1 MRKALS
7 YLLVFIFVQFF
18 FSWAVYAVWIL
29 SGGGSLTDVLK
40 MFGGDKPLDATAPML
55 ITASAVCSAVLL
67 ALFIWRKW
75 AVVSPAYLRTRP
87 WGVFFWCAVASVGT
101 ILPSVWLQEQ
111 LPELPDLAEDT
122 FKMMMSSRYG
132 YFTLCLLVPFVEE
145 LVFRGAILRSLS
157 GFFKNPWAA
166 IALSSAMFALVHG
179 NPAQM
184 PHALLIGLLLG
195 WMYVRTGSIL
205 PGVILHWVNNTVAYV
220 LYVLLPQSADMKLIE
235 FFGGD
240 EKRVVLSVVF
250 SLFILVPGLYQF
262 SVRSKDAVSR
272 GVRKLRS

>member
-1 MRKALS
+1 MRKTLS
-7 YLLVFIFVQFF
+7 YLLVFVFVQFF
-18 FSWAVYAVWIL
+18 FSWAVYTVWIL
-29 SGGGSLTDVLK
+29 SGGGSFTDVLK
-40 MFGGDKPLDATAPML
+40 MFGGDKPLDATASML
-55 ITASAVCSAVLL
+55 ITASVVCSAVLL

-111 LPELPDLAEDT
+111 LPELPDLAYDT
-122 FKMMMSSRYG
+122 FKMIMSSRYG
-132 YFTLCLLVPFVEE
+132 FITLCIFVPLVEE

-157 GFFKNPWAA
+157 GFFSNPWAA
-166 IALSSAMFALVHG
+166 IVLSSAVFALVHG

-205 PGVILHWVNNTVAYV
+205 PGVVLHWVNNTAVYV
-220 LYVLLPQSADMKLIE
+220 LYVLLPQTADMKLIE
-235 FFGGD
+235 LFGGD
-240 EKRVVLSVVF
+240 QKRVVLSMVF
-250 SLFILVPGLYQF
+250 SLFILVPALYQLNM
-262 SVRSKDAVSR
+262 RMR
-272 GVRKLRS
+272 RQ